1 MKPHTLPSLKTLIS
15 VWAVLMLA
23 TIATMFSGKVSDI
36 TSIGPVW
43 MALLLFVTYVKAT
56 LILGYYLDLKSA
68 TAGWNI
74 GFNMLVAAILIVTY
88 AMYLFGIYF

>member
-1 MKPHTLPSLKTLIS
+1 MLLS

-36 TSIGPVW
+36 TSIGPIW
-43 MALLLFVTYVKAT
+43 MGLLLIVTYVKAT

-68 TAGWNI
+68 TGGWNK
-74 GFNMLVAAILIVTY
+74 GFNTLVATILMITY
-88 AMYLFGIYF
+88 AMYLYGYYA